1 MERPNKTTLA
11 LLGGVGA
18 LILLL
23 IAFAVTRDSGQDV
36 LGDSATFTVD
46 NPDLNKAC
54 AGQSTYEQIKRALF
68 RQAAAQRG
76 KDGDAYERIAQVAAV
91 RMENPAAEGQDSKS
105 GLINC
110 AGSLAIDLPPGVTTV
125 AGRRQLMTDIYY
137 VVDQSGVQRR
147 VVQLKGAN
155 GIVNDL
161 AGLTVGQAPPAM
173 PPMMPPMTTPIE
185 PEAID
190 QPPTDPLAAQPERKA
205 APSFD
210 CGNARTSG
218 ERMVCGDPALAD
230 LDRAMAAEYSRAV
243 AASTPAQQALL
254 RQTRDRFLGYR
265 DRCPNSACVGAA
277 YSDRI
282 REIRDI
288 MGGRWTPNR

>member
-1 MERPNKTTLA
+1 MERPNNTTLA
-11 LLGGVGA
+11 LLAGVGA

-23 IAFAVTRDSGQDV
+23 IVFAATRDSGQDR
-36 LGDSATFTVD
+36 LGDAATFTVD
-46 NPDLNKAC
+46 DPDLNKAC

-68 RQAAAQRG
+68 RQAATQRG

-91 RMENPAAEGQDSKS
+91 RMENPAAEGREERTK
-105 GLINC
+105 LIDC
-110 AGSLAIDLPPGVTTV
+110 AGSLAIDLPPGITTV

-137 VVDQSGVQRR
+137 VVDQSGAQRR
-147 VVQLKGAN
+147 VVQLRGAN

-161 AGLTVGQAPPAM
+161 AGLTIDQAPPAM
-173 PPMMPPMTTPIE
+173 PPMMPPVTTPVE

-190 QPPTDPLAAQPERKA
+190 QQPADPLAAQPERKA
-205 APSFD
+205 LPSFD

-218 ERMVCGDPALAD
+218 ERMICGDPSLAE

-254 RQTRDRFLGYR
+254 RQTRDRFLAYR

-277 YSDRI
+277 TSDRI
-282 REIRDI
+282 REIHDI
-288 MGGRWTPNR
+288 MAGRWTPNR